1 MEVQDPVKMDGK
13 CSPASCLG
21 HLIVEGVWPDAK
33 ILKVVKL
40 RLGRNSKMS
49 SNFILGFTS
58 LLCLLYQVPLEE
70 LPKFRFFGVRW
81 ACLDYYLLM
90 YKMLSLFCNI
100 LLYA

>member
-1 MEVQDPVKMDGK
+1 MEVRDPVKMDGK
-13 CSPASCLG
+13 CFPASYLG
-21 HLIVEGVWPDAK
+21 HLIVKGVWPGAK

-40 RLGRNSKMS
+40 RLGRNLQLS

-58 LLCLLYQVPLEE
+58 LLCLLYQIPCGRVKKVYFLW
-70 LPKFRFFGVRW
+70 GQM